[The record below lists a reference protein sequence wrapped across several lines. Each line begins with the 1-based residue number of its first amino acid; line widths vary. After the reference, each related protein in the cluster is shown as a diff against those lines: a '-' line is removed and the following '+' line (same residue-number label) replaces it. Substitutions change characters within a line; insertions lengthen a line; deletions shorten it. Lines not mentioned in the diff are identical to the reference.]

1 MNRSAHK
8 TVHAANAHWHMAPP
22 TVQLT
27 VKEMEVLQW
36 AALGKSAWE
45 ISRIQDRTEAAVNFH
60 MCNIRRKFGVNSLRA
75 ALIKAIEQRVISLE

>member
-1 MNRSAHK
+1 MTN
-8 TVHAANAHWHMAPP
+8 VHRHLATP

-36 AALGKSAWE
+36 AAMGKSAWE

-75 ALIKAIEQRVISLE
+75 ALIKAIEQRVIVLE

>member
-1 MNRSAHK
+1 MNSSAHK
-8 TVHAANAHWHMAPP
+8 TVHAANAHWHMAAPP
-22 TVQLT
+22 VQLT

-75 ALIKAIEQRVISLE
+75 ALIKAIEQRVILLG

>member
-1 MNRSAHK
+1 MNHSAQK
-8 TVHAANAHWHMAPP
+8 TAPAANAHWHMGTP

-27 VKEMEVLQW
+27 AKEMEVLQW

-75 ALIKAIEQRVISLE
+75 ALIKAIEQRVILLE